1 MASTTTNDDTDAPRC
16 PITGIARIRTGETL
30 DMNNNNNGNNNN
42 NMDGTT
48 TPTKNG
54 EKTNG
59 VVETPVLPGRG
70 GKPVYYHSYLQLDKV
85 LNAQQTMS
93 GLAGVGD
100 GKGAHDEHLFIV
112 IHQVYELWFKQI
124 LHELNDVVK
133 IFSQPEVRDP
143 QMGTV
148 IHRLRRCTEIQRVL
162 VDQLTVL
169 ETMTPLDFLD
179 FRDYLFP
186 ASGFQSMQ
194 FRKIEN
200 ILGLN
205 PNTRMRYSG
214 KHYCAYL
221 KEDHA
226 DTIKELEK
234 QKSLFDLV
242 EKWLER
248 TPFLV
253 VDEYDFWANYSK
265 AIKVMLNRDRE
276 VIEKQAK
283 ELGLSDE
290 QKNEQLAS
298 IDVTAKHYQSLLNE
312 EEYEKLRKRGDR
324 RLSFGAMKAALLI
337 TLYQD
342 EPMLHLPFQV
352 LQLLMDIDEYFTNW
366 RYRHA
371 LMVHRMIG
379 IKLGTGG
386 SSGYA
391 YLRATAQ
398 RHKIFGD
405 LFNLSTF
412 IIPRS
417 FLPPLPQNLKRRLSF
432 AGTLTG

>member
-1 MASTTTNDDTDAPRC
+1 MQSNAEENKEPAPPRC
-16 PITGIARIRTGETL
+16 PMTGMTRSEAGDGSDETRGS
-30 DMNNNNNGNNNN
+30 DSTEERKGAS
-42 NMDGTT
+42 TASA
-48 TPTKNG
+48 
-54 EKTNG
+54 
-59 VVETPVLPGRG
+59 ETPVLPGRG

-85 LNAQQTMS
+85 LDAQQTMS
-93 GLAGVGD
+93 GLAGVGR
-100 GKGAHDEHLFIV
+100 KGAHDEHLFIV
-112 IHQVYELWFKQI
+112 IHQDYELWFKQI

-200 ILGLN
+200 ILGLD
-205 PNTRMRYSG
+205 PKSRMRYSG

-234 QKSLFDLV
+234 QSSLFDLV

-248 TPFLV
+248 TPFV
-253 VDEYDFWANYSK
+253 AMDEYNFWENYSE
-265 AIKVMLNRDRE
+265 AIKVMLRRDRE
-276 VIEKQAK
+276 VIEKQA
-283 ELGLSDE
+283 EDHGLSE
-290 QKNEQLAS
+290 EEKLAQLAS
-298 IDVTAKHYQSLLNE
+298 VDVTAKHYDSLLNE

-324 RLSFGAMKAALLI
+324 RISFGAMKAALLI

-352 LQLLMDIDEYFTNW
+352 LQLLMDIDEYFTTW

-405 LFNLSTF
+405 FFNLSTF

-417 FLPPLPQNLKRRLSF
+417 FLPPLPKNMKRRLSF
-432 AGTLTG
+432 AGGNVGQ

>member
-1 MASTTTNDDTDAPRC
+1 MQSNAEENKEPAPPRC
-16 PITGIARIRTGETL
+16 PMTGMTRSEAGDGSDETRGS
-30 DMNNNNNGNNNN
+30 DSTEERKGAS
-42 NMDGTT
+42 TASA
-48 TPTKNG
+48 
-54 EKTNG
+54 
-59 VVETPVLPGRG
+59 ETPVLPGRG

-85 LNAQQTMS
+85 LDAQQTMS

-200 ILGLN
+200 ILGLD
-205 PNTRMRYSG
+205 PKTRMRYSG

-226 DTIKELEK
+226 DTIKDLEK
-234 QKSLFDLV
+234 QSSLFDLV

-248 TPFLV
+248 TPFV
-253 VDEYDFWANYSK
+253 AMDEYNFWENYSE
-265 AIKVMLNRDRE
+265 AIKVMLRRDRE
-276 VIEKQAK
+276 VIEKQA
-283 ELGLSDE
+283 EDHGLSE
-290 QKNEQLAS
+290 EEKAAQLAS
-298 IDVTAKHYQSLLNE
+298 VDVTAKHYDSLLNE

-324 RLSFGAMKAALLI
+324 RISFGAMKAALLI

-342 EPMLHLPFQV
+342 EPMFHLRFQV
-352 LQLLMDIDEYFTNW
+352 LQLLMDIDEYFTTW

-405 LFNLSTF
+405 FFNLSTF

-417 FLPPLPQNLKRRLSF
+417 FLPPLPKNMKRRLSF
-432 AGTLTG
+432 AGGNVGQ

>member
-1 MASTTTNDDTDAPRC
+1 MQSNAEENKEPAPPRC
-16 PITGIARIRTGETL
+16 PMTGMTRSEAGDGSDETRGS
-30 DMNNNNNGNNNN
+30 DSTEERKGAS
-42 NMDGTT
+42 TASA
-48 TPTKNG
+48 
-54 EKTNG
+54 
-59 VVETPVLPGRG
+59 ETPVLPGRG

-85 LNAQQTMS
+85 LDAQQTMS

-200 ILGLN
+200 ILGLD
-205 PNTRMRYSG
+205 PKTRMRYSG

-234 QKSLFDLV
+234 QSSLFDLV

-248 TPFLV
+248 APFV
-253 VDEYDFWANYSK
+253 AMDEYNFWENYSE
-265 AIKVMLNRDRE
+265 AIKVMLRRDRE
-276 VIEKQAK
+276 VIEKQA
-283 ELGLSDE
+283 EDHGLSE
-290 QKNEQLAS
+290 EEKAAQLAS
-298 IDVTAKHYQSLLNE
+298 VDVTAKHYDSLLNE

-324 RLSFGAMKAALLI
+324 RISFGAMKAALLI

-352 LQLLMDIDEYFTNW
+352 LQLLMDIDEYFTTW

-405 LFNLSTF
+405 FFNLSTF

-417 FLPPLPQNLKRRLSF
+417 FLPPLPKNMKRRLSF
-432 AGTLTG
+432 AGGNVGQ

>member
-1 MASTTTNDDTDAPRC
+1 MQSNAEENKEPAPPRC
-16 PITGIARIRTGETL
+16 PMTGMTRSEAGDGSDETRGS
-30 DMNNNNNGNNNN
+30 DSTEERKGAS
-42 NMDGTT
+42 TASA
-48 TPTKNG
+48 
-54 EKTNG
+54 
-59 VVETPVLPGRG
+59 ETPVLPGRG

-85 LNAQQTMS
+85 LDAQQTMS

-200 ILGLN
+200 ILGLD
-205 PNTRMRYSG
+205 PKTRMRYSG

-234 QKSLFDLV
+234 QSSLFDLV

-248 TPFLV
+248 TPFV
-253 VDEYDFWANYSK
+253 AMDEYNFWENYSE
-265 AIKVMLNRDRE
+265 AIKVMLRRDRE
-276 VIEKQAK
+276 VIEKQA
-283 ELGLSDE
+283 EDHGLSE
-290 QKNEQLAS
+290 EEKLAQLAS
-298 IDVTAKHYQSLLNE
+298 VDVTAKHYDSLLNE

-324 RLSFGAMKAALLI
+324 RISFGAMKAALLI

-352 LQLLMDIDEYFTNW
+352 LQLLMDIDEYFTTW

-405 LFNLSTF
+405 FFNLSTF

-417 FLPPLPQNLKRRLSF
+417 FLPPLPKNMKRRLSF
-432 AGTLTG
+432 AGGNVGQ

>member
-1 MASTTTNDDTDAPRC
+1 MQSNAEENKEPAPPRC
-16 PITGIARIRTGETL
+16 PMTGMTRSEAGDGSDETRGS
-30 DMNNNNNGNNNN
+30 DSTEERKGAS
-42 NMDGTT
+42 TASA
-48 TPTKNG
+48 
-54 EKTNG
+54 
-59 VVETPVLPGRG
+59 ETPVLPGRG

-85 LNAQQTMS
+85 LDAQQTMS

-200 ILGLN
+200 ILGLD
-205 PNTRMRYSG
+205 PKSRMRYSG

-234 QKSLFDLV
+234 QSSLFDLV

-248 TPFLV
+248 TPFV
-253 VDEYDFWANYSK
+253 AMDEYNFWENYSE
-265 AIKVMLNRDRE
+265 AIKVMLRRDRE
-276 VIEKQAK
+276 VIEKQA
-283 ELGLSDE
+283 EDHGLSE
-290 QKNEQLAS
+290 EEKAAQLAS
-298 IDVTAKHYQSLLNE
+298 VDVTAKHYDSLLNE

-324 RLSFGAMKAALLI
+324 RISFGAMKAALLI

-352 LQLLMDIDEYFTNW
+352 LQLLMDIDEYFTTW

-405 LFNLSTF
+405 FFNLSTF

-417 FLPPLPQNLKRRLSF
+417 FLPPLPKNMKRRLSF
-432 AGTLTG
+432 AGGNVGQ

>member
-1 MASTTTNDDTDAPRC
+1 MQSNAEENKEPAPPRC
-16 PITGIARIRTGETL
+16 PMTGMTRSEAGDGSDETRGS
-30 DMNNNNNGNNNN
+30 DSTEERKGAS
-42 NMDGTT
+42 TASA
-48 TPTKNG
+48 
-54 EKTNG
+54 
-59 VVETPVLPGRG
+59 ETPVLPGRG

-85 LNAQQTMS
+85 LDAQQTMS
-93 GLAGVGD
+93 GLAGVGN

-200 ILGLN
+200 ILGLD
-205 PNTRMRYSG
+205 PKTRMRYSG

-234 QKSLFDLV
+234 QSSLFDLV

-248 TPFLV
+248 TPFV
-253 VDEYDFWANYSK
+253 AMDEYNFWENYSE
-265 AIKVMLNRDRE
+265 AIKVMLRRDRE
-276 VIEKQAK
+276 VIEKQA
-283 ELGLSDE
+283 EDHGLSE
-290 QKNEQLAS
+290 EEKAAQLAS
-298 IDVTAKHYQSLLNE
+298 VDVTAKHYDSLLNE

-324 RLSFGAMKAALLI
+324 RISFGAMKAALLI

-352 LQLLMDIDEYFTNW
+352 LQLLMDIDEYFTTW

-405 LFNLSTF
+405 FFNLSTF

-417 FLPPLPQNLKRRLSF
+417 FLPPLPKNMKRRLSF
-432 AGTLTG
+432 AGGNVGQ

>member
-1 MASTTTNDDTDAPRC
+1 MQSNAEENKEPAPPRC
-16 PITGIARIRTGETL
+16 PMTGMTRSEAGDGSDETRGS
-30 DMNNNNNGNNNN
+30 DSTEERKGAS
-42 NMDGTT
+42 TASA
-48 TPTKNG
+48 
-54 EKTNG
+54 
-59 VVETPVLPGRG
+59 ETPVLPGRG

-85 LNAQQTMS
+85 LDAQQTMS

-200 ILGLN
+200 ILGLD
-205 PNTRMRYSG
+205 PKTRMRYSG

-234 QKSLFDLV
+234 QSSLFDLV

-248 TPFLV
+248 TPFV
-253 VDEYDFWANYSK
+253 AMDEYNFWENYSE
-265 AIKVMLNRDRE
+265 AIKVMLRRDRE
-276 VIEKQAK
+276 VIEKQA
-283 ELGLSDE
+283 EDHGLSE
-290 QKNEQLAS
+290 EEKAAQLAS
-298 IDVTAKHYQSLLNE
+298 VDVTAKHYDSLLNE

-324 RLSFGAMKAALLI
+324 RISFGAMKAALLI

-352 LQLLMDIDEYFTNW
+352 LQLLMDIDEYFTTW

-405 LFNLSTF
+405 FFNLSTF

-417 FLPPLPQNLKRRLSF
+417 FLPPLPKNMKRRLSF
-432 AGTLTG
+432 AGGNVGQ

>member
-1 MASTTTNDDTDAPRC
+1 MQSNAEENKEPAPPRC
-16 PITGIARIRTGETL
+16 PMTGMTRSEAGDGSDETRGS
-30 DMNNNNNGNNNN
+30 DSTEERKGAS
-42 NMDGTT
+42 TASA
-48 TPTKNG
+48 
-54 EKTNG
+54 
-59 VVETPVLPGRG
+59 ETPVLPGRG

-85 LNAQQTMS
+85 LDAQQTMS

-200 ILGLN
+200 ILGLD
-205 PNTRMRYSG
+205 PKSRMRYSG

-234 QKSLFDLV
+234 QSSLFDLV

-248 TPFLV
+248 TPFV
-253 VDEYDFWANYSK
+253 AMDEYNFWENYSE
-265 AIKVMLNRDRE
+265 AI
-276 VIEKQAK
+276 
-283 ELGLSDE
+283 
-290 QKNEQLAS
+290 
-298 IDVTAKHYQSLLNE
+298 QS
-312 EEYEKLRKRGDR
+312 
-324 RLSFGAMKAALLI
+324 
-337 TLYQD
+337 
-342 EPMLHLPFQV
+342 
-352 LQLLMDIDEYFTNW
+352 
-366 RYRHA
+366 
-371 LMVHRMIG
+371 
-379 IKLGTGG
+379 
-386 SSGYA
+386 YA
-391 YLRATAQ
+391 ET
-398 RHKIFGD
+398 
-405 LFNLSTF
+405 
-412 IIPRS
+412 
-417 FLPPLPQNLKRRLSF
+417 
-432 AGTLTG
+432 

>member
-1 MASTTTNDDTDAPRC
+1 MQSNAEENKEPAPPRC
-16 PITGIARIRTGETL
+16 PMTGMTRSEAGDGSEETRGSDSPGARK
-30 DMNNNNNGNNNN
+30 
-42 NMDGTT
+42 GTSSASA
-48 TPTKNG
+48 
-54 EKTNG
+54 
-59 VVETPVLPGRG
+59 ETPVLPGRG

-85 LNAQQTMS
+85 LDAQQTMS
-93 GLAGVGD
+93 GLAGVGN

-200 ILGLN
+200 ILGLD
-205 PNTRMRYSG
+205 PKSRMRYSG

-221 KEDHA
+221 KENHA

-234 QKSLFDLV
+234 QSSLFDLV

-248 TPFLV
+248 TPFV
-253 VDEYDFWANYSK
+253 AMDEYNFWENYSE
-265 AIKVMLNRDRE
+265 AIKVMLRRDRE
-276 VIEKQAK
+276 VIEKQA
-283 ELGLSDE
+283 EDHGLSE
-290 QKNEQLAS
+290 EEKAAQLAS
-298 IDVTAKHYQSLLNE
+298 VDVTAKHYDSLLNE

-324 RLSFGAMKAALLI
+324 RISFGAMKAALLI

-352 LQLLMDIDEYFTNW
+352 LQLLMDIDEYFTTW

-405 LFNLSTF
+405 FFNLSTF

-417 FLPPLPQNLKRRLSF
+417 FLPPLPRNMKRRLSF
-432 AGTLTG
+432 AGGNVGQ